1 MSLPQRAEM
10 VKVVKAV
17 MFLAAVNF
25 IFQFG
30 LILDEVPMPTI
41 IKNALCDAGY
51 GKGTSQEHPHLCMH
65 SWLQVDESFGG
76 TVLLMP
82 CPTLLRFATIVTD
95 RPLHNMSAY
104 CMALFLG
111 GGVGIAEAMVFSM
124 INYVWVPN
132 WPNWRGFAFQLASCS
147 ILLAR
152 PLGSLTAR
160 LMMQARGAQ
169 SPLWTGSHLIGLALI
184 FAQWLPVRRLPQK
197 FSSPPKQRASQ
208 RLVPFLDEIYDVH
221 RIIHNYLRFT
231 RGLYE
236 ILLASLVTRPLM
248 IASME
253 ILEQYIEIR
262 YDIDEFALTKLYV
275 VQAIVIIAAL
285 MLVVPLIYQLWPAR
299 DLRDIFKRE
308 LFLAK
313 IFMGFF
319 PCGLMLIG
327 CASSFNTAMFGLI
340 LMTAGLPLLGL
351 TRNITTALVEP
362 DRICALHCIMSGSE
376 NLAILFFRMIL
387 TFLYEMGLDS
397 WHQGEDWLGLPFYFA
412 TGLFLVVWLVLW
424 KARPRRFDDFAST
437 WDGRDIVL
445 RTINGQLCLT
455 VEGLDVAM
463 PVIDP

>member
-1 MSLPQRAEM
+1 MCS
-10 VKVVKAV
+10 
-17 MFLAAVNF
+17 
-25 IFQFG
+25 
-30 LILDEVPMPTI
+30 
-41 IKNALCDAGY
+41 
-51 GKGTSQEHPHLCMH
+51 
-65 SWLQVDESFGG
+65 
-76 TVLLMP
+76 
-82 CPTLLRFATIVTD
+82 
-95 RPLHNMSAY
+95 
-104 CMALFLG
+104 
-111 GGVGIAEAMVFSM
+111 
-124 INYVWVPN
+124 
-132 WPNWRGFAFQLASCS
+132 GFAFQLASCS

-160 LMMQARGAQ
+160 LIMQARGAQ
-169 SPLWTGSHLIGLALI
+169 SPLWTGSFLIGLALI
-184 FAQWLPVRRLPQK
+184 FARWLPVRRLPQK

-208 RLVPFLDEIYDVH
+208 RLVPFCWLDEIYDVH

-275 VQAIVIIAAL
+275 VQAVVIIAAL
-285 MLVVPLIYQLWPAR
+285 VLVVPLIYQLWPVR
-299 DLRDIFKRE
+299 DLRDLFKRE

-319 PCGLMLIG
+319 PCGMMLIG

-351 TRNITTALVEP
+351 TRNITTAMVEP
-362 DRICALHCIMSGSE
+362 DRICALHCIMAGSE

-387 TFLYEMGLDS
+387 TSLYEMGLDS

-412 TGLFLVVWLVLW
+412 TGLFVVVWLVLW

-445 RTINGQLCLT
+445 RDFAPTWDGRDVVLRTVNGQLCLT

-463 PVIDP
+463 PVIDR